1 MKVPIEVRLELMFQ
15 PKPRTG
21 FALVKRLLTLFI
33 SGALVIGG
41 SVAPAIAAGSSP
53 TSTPMPTPTAIG
65 DPAGAIGSTAS
76 PTPTPTA
83 SPTPTTSPTPSV
95 TDVPAPPPGESTAP
109 VLCGVCFNPGAYS
122 LTKANS
128 LWVVANKQRP
138 LTPITYKPSIGYFK
152 GVQVAK
158 VTAIALNQMAAGM
171 LKAKA
176 GTLLLNS
183 GYRSFDTQ
191 VAVHDLQVARL
202 GLKAGEALAARP
214 GYSEHQTGLAADVS
228 AAGQGCTIQVCF
240 AGTKAGKWLA
250 ANAWQYG
257 FILRYPDGQTKTTG
271 YQFEP
276 WHFRYVGVDLATEM
290 KSQNIA
296 VLEKFWKLPAAPS
309 YSY

>member
-1 MKVPIEVRLELMFQ
+1 MFQ
-15 PKPRTG
+15 PKRRKGSTP
-21 FALVKRLLTLFI
+21 VNRLLTLVI
-33 SGALVIGG
+33 SGGLIFGAAVG
-41 SVAPAIAAGSSP
+41 PAFAAGA
-53 TSTPMPTPTAIG
+53 TPTPSPENTHQAEIPVTPSPDVSI
-65 DPAGAIGSTAS
+65 DPV
-76 PTPTPTA
+76 PTPTP
-83 SPTPTTSPTPSV
+83 STPV
-95 TDVPAPPPGESTAP
+95 D
-109 VLCGVCFNPGAYS
+109 CGVCFNPGANS

-138 LTPITYKPSIGYFK
+138 LNPITYKPAIGYFK

-158 VTAIALNQMAAGM
+158 VTAAALSKMAAGM
-171 LKAKA
+171 LKDKA

-183 GYRSFDTQ
+183 GYRSYDTQ
-191 VAVHDLQVARL
+191 VVVHDRQVKRL

-240 AGTKAGKWLA
+240 AKTKAGKWLA

-257 FILRYPDGQTKTTG
+257 FILRYPDGQTATTG

-276 WHFRYVGVDLATEM
+276 WHFRYVGVELATEM
-290 KSQNIA
+290 KSQNVT

-309 YSY
+309 YNY

>member
-1 MKVPIEVRLELMFQ
+1 MFQ
-15 PKPRTG
+15 PKRRKGYTP
-21 FALVKRLLTLFI
+21 VNRLLTLVI
-33 SGALVIGG
+33 SGGLIFGAAVG
-41 SVAPAIAAGSSP
+41 PAFAAGA
-53 TSTPMPTPTAIG
+53 TPTPSPENTHQAEIPVTPSPDVSI
-65 DPAGAIGSTAS
+65 DPV
-76 PTPTPTA
+76 PTPTP
-83 SPTPTTSPTPSV
+83 STPV
-95 TDVPAPPPGESTAP
+95 V
-109 VLCGVCFNPGAYS
+109 CGVCFNPGANS

-138 LTPITYKPSIGYFK
+138 LNPITYKPAIGYFK

-158 VTAIALNQMAAGM
+158 VTAAALSQMAAAM
-171 LKAKA
+171 LKDKA

-183 GYRSFDTQ
+183 GYRSYDTQ
-191 VAVHDLQVARL
+191 VVVHDRQVKRL

-240 AGTKAGKWLA
+240 AKTKAGKWLA

-257 FILRYPDGQTKTTG
+257 FILRYPDGQTATTG

-276 WHFRYVGVDLATEM
+276 WHFRYVGVELATEM
-290 KSQNIA
+290 KSQNVT

>member
-1 MKVPIEVRLELMFQ
+1 MFQ
-15 PKPRTG
+15 PKRPTG
-21 FALVKRLLTLFI
+21 SKPVNRLLTLII
-33 SGALVIGG
+33 SGAFVIGG
-41 SVAPAIAAGSSP
+41 SLSPAIAATPTPSP
-53 TSTPMPTPTAIG
+53 TAVG
-65 DPAGAIGSTAS
+65 DPIGAVGSTAS
-76 PTPTPTA
+76 PSATPAPIASGEPTPTATPTPTQ
-83 SPTPTTSPTPSV
+83 TP
-95 TDVPAPPPGESTAP
+95 P
-109 VLCGVCFNPGAYS
+109 VVCGVCFNPGAYS

-138 LTPITYKPSIGYFK
+138 LNPITYKPSIGYFK

-158 VTAIALNQMAAGM
+158 VTAAALTQMAAGM

-183 GYRSFDTQ
+183 GYRSYETQ
-191 VAVHDLQVARL
+191 TAVHDRQVARL

-240 AGTKAGKWLA
+240 ANTKAGKWLA

-257 FILRYPDGQTKTTG
+257 FILRYPDGQTPTTG

-276 WHFRYVGVDLATEM
+276 WHFRYVGVELATEM
-290 KSQNIA
+290 KSQNIT

-309 YSY
+309 YNY